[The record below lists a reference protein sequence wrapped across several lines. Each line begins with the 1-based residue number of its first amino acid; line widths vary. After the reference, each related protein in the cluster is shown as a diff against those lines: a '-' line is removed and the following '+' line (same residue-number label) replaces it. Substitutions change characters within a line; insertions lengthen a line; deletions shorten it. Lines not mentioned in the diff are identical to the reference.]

1 MRRLRQPNFGDVRHR
16 YARLEAAAHPLVLG
30 GLSCGQPFQRAFGA
44 TTQKTEIPCRN
55 KDEPPAGGQ
64 GRSHR
69 GKILVACAAEVKER
83 ALCRIRLNK
92 IDDFSKASLHAFV
105 EKTVAPGV
113 AVKTDGWSGYA
124 ALEGRRHEAQ
134 TLGTMPAHIVL
145 PWVHRVFS
153 NLKRWALGVYH
164 GLRKKHV
171 QTYLDEFVFRFNR
184 RKNRP
189 AGFVTLIK
197 NAAQIPGLTYKMLIA
212 AEPTG

>member
-1 MRRLRQPNFGDVRHR
+1 MQRPTQRTTAAVHAVLVSCWNRCSVASRKAYVRRAAILHRISGEVWQRRGLRGLFVCHALARWLPLPGLRACQGLAQPQKTLYLSMRRLRQPNFGDVRHR

-105 EKTVAPGV
+105 E
-113 AVKTDGWSGYA
+113 
-124 ALEGRRHEAQ
+124 
-134 TLGTMPAHIVL
+134 
-145 PWVHRVFS
+145 
-153 NLKRWALGVYH
+153 
-164 GLRKKHV
+164 
-171 QTYLDEFVFRFNR
+171 
-184 RKNRP
+184 
-189 AGFVTLIK
+189 
-197 NAAQIPGLTYKMLIA
+197 
-212 AEPTG
+212 